1 MTPRKLSDSDKQTLL
16 SLYRT
21 TAETCST
28 LATQF
33 GVSTSTVSRILKT
46 SLSETEYEGL
56 IQQKRGRSQ
65 AIAVVELPVEPE
77 ESSATPAQLEMP
89 LVNAEPA
96 REVRSRKPRIPL
108 KSPTFDAP
116 PAIAT
121 AAEYESLDLADL
133 TPVAEMVERTL
144 VDHDS
149 ADYST
154 PTDDLED
161 ILADELGSGHEDDL
175 DDFSDDDGDD
185 EDDEDDDDAFD
196 DDAMAPD
203 FSLLATSGL
212 RSGLAVQVLPLTLAP
227 LPRTCY
233 FVVDRSAE
241 LVARPLS
248 DFGDLGQIPVSETQ
262 EKTLPL
268 FDNHRVAKRFS
279 NPRTQRVI
287 KLPDSRVLQKT
298 MSHLQAKGITR
309 LLIDGRV
316 YALTDEVDAVDEDSL
331 DS

>member
-65 AIAVVELPVEPE
+65 AIAVVELPTSAG
-77 ESSATPAQLEMP
+77 ESSAPPAQLEMP
-89 LVNAEPA
+89 LVEAEPA
-96 REVRSRKPRIPL
+96 RSVRSRKPRIPL
-108 KSPTFDAP
+108 KSPTFDEP

-121 AAEYESLDLADL
+121 AAEYEPLDLADL

-144 VDHDS
+144 VDHGS

-154 PTDDLED
+154 PTEELED
-161 ILADELGSGHEDDL
+161 ILSDDLESSSEDDL
-175 DDFSDDDGDD
+175 DDFGDDDSD
-185 EDDEDDDDAFD
+185 EDEDEDDAFD
-196 DDAMAPD
+196 DDTTAPG
-203 FSLLATSGL
+203 FSLLSTGGL
-212 RSGLAVQVLPLTLAP
+212 RNGLAVQVLPLTSAP

-316 YALTDEVDAVDEDSL
+316 YALTDEVDEEPL